1 MRLREPRY
9 APITDAELTAEQKEV
24 MDLVTPR
31 ARPLNLFRT
40 ALRAPAAM
48 RGLLALGAYIT
59 SKAND
64 LAPREKEL
72 VILRTAFLCRA
83 GYSWAQHNNLARH
96 AGLTADEIA
105 RVKRGSSESE
115 WSDPDRALLR
125 ACDELHADQ
134 FVRAASWTDLCRHFS
149 DKQRMDLVFTVG
161 HYTQTC
167 MILNTFGIQP
177 EADLAI
183 DPEFAPQE
191 YEGATQL

>member
-1 MRLREPRY
+1 MRLSEARY
-9 APITDAELTAEQKEV
+9 PPLTDAELTASEQEV
-24 MDLVTPR
+24 LALVTPR

-48 RGLLALGAYIT
+48 RGLLALGGYIT

-64 LAPREKEL
+64 LPPREKEL

-83 GYSWAQHNNLARH
+83 GYSWAQHQNLALH

-105 RVKRGSSESE
+105 RVKVGPFSSD
-115 WSDPDRALLR
+115 WSDADRALLC

-134 FVRAASWTDLCRHFS
+134 FVRPASWTNLCRHFS
-149 DKQRMDLVFTVG
+149 DKQRMDLVFTAG

-167 MILNTFGIQP
+167 MILNTFGVQP
-177 EADLAI
+177 EPGLVI
-183 DPEFAPQE
+183 DPDLSAPQD
-191 YEGATQL
+191 